1 MARNARAEV
10 PWGDVCGALRLMD
23 RDALVNLIGAH
34 WDNRETDLR
43 AAIAD
48 GTSDAWA
55 TADGSSMLEHD
66 WVDGKEELLM
76 LNADKC
82 TKVHFQ
88 NGWEASLEEI
98 RSMLDEEGELNM
110 EDEDGALDL
119 GCPECCP
126 PGSTCRV
133 VVESK
138 RSGELRLRVTLQ
150 TMCACMSFH
159 GAPEPEEEEWIYS
172 VLPAAP
178 KPEANK
184 EEGAKPAAKK
194 KRKR

>member
-1 MARNARAEV
+1 MAKAPV

-23 RDALVNLIGAH
+23 HDALVDLIGAQ
-34 WDNRETDLR
+34 WDNRKTDLR
-43 AAIAD
+43 AAIVA

-55 TADGSSMLEHD
+55 TADGDAMLEHD
-66 WVDGKEELLM
+66 WIHTHYGTEELLM
-76 LNADKC
+76 LNADKSK
-82 TKVHFQ
+82 KVQFQ

-98 RSMLDEEGELNM
+98 RDMLDEEGELNM
-110 EDEDGALDL
+110 EDDEGGLDGL
-119 GCPECCP
+119 GCQECNP

-138 RSGELRLRVTLQ
+138 RSGELRLRVILQ

-159 GAPEPEEEEWIYS
+159 GAPEPNEEEWIYS
-172 VLPAAP
+172 VLPPTP
-178 KPEANK
+178 KPAAK
-184 EEGAKPAAKK
+184 PKGAKPAAKK

>member
-1 MARNARAEV
+1 MATQQVA
-10 PWGDVCGALRLMD
+10 WGDVRGALRLMD
-23 RDALVNLIGAH
+23 HDALVDLIGAH
-34 WDNRETDLR
+34 WDNRKTDLR

-48 GTSDAWA
+48 GTSDEWA
-55 TADGSSMLEHD
+55 TADGDAMLEHD
-66 WVDGKEELLM
+66 WEVDGTDKLLM
-76 LNADKC
+76 LNADK
-82 TKVHFQ
+82 TKKVHFQ

-110 EDEDGALDL
+110 EDEDGGLDGL
-119 GCPECCP
+119 GCQECSP

-133 VVESK
+133 VVESQ

-178 KPEANK
+178 KAAKPKGA
-184 EEGAKPAAKK
+184 AKPAAKK